1 MQRKTKSAIVLIAV
15 LVIFGGIF
23 GYIKFTEQLGK
34 PTPEKEKAAV
44 GHVEVTIKD
53 NTVSEAKENIPY
65 PDDLEEFKMRNI
77 IHNMSHQKV
86 KTENDIK
93 IGNTQITQA
102 KVDRLLE
109 IAKLNMKLYDNGDVY
124 IKILERWSGGDF
136 SNAVEDHNSIWEMQ
150 NGEVGKAIRLLTP
163 EEEKSHIKF
172 YFTKPLKPEN
182 SAQ

>member
-1 MQRKTKSAIVLIAV
+1 MVTSNLMNSWGNLLPKK
-15 LVIFGGIF
+15 
-23 GYIKFTEQLGK
+23 K
-34 PTPEKEKAAV
+34 KAAV
-44 GHVEVTIKD
+44 GHVEVTFED
-53 NTVSEAKENIPY
+53 NTVPEAKENVPY

-86 KTENDIK
+86 KTKNDIK

-109 IAKLNMKLYDNGDVY
+109 IAKHNMKHYDNGDVY

-150 NGEVGKAIRLLTP
+150 FV
-163 EEEKSHIKF
+163 
-172 YFTKPLKPEN
+172 Y
-182 SAQ
+182 